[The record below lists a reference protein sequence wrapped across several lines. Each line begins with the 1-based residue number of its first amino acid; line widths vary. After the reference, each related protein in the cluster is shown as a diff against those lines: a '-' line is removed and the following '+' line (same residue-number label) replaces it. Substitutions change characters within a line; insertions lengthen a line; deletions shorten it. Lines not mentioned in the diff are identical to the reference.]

1 MLLAIDPGVDQG
13 WALFSDSKTL
23 LGCGLGA
30 PPSDP
35 VSRIIIERPHGHGNK
50 APIRDIITLAI
61 RAGETGGVL
70 REFRGVTPEYI
81 EPATWKGSVKKKI
94 SHERIWAKLST
105 LEQDVVARAGGGIAA
120 SKRHNMLDAVGIG
133 LFGVGR

>member
-1 MLLAIDPGVDQG
+1 MLLAIDPGADQG
-13 WALFSDSKTL
+13 WALFSDSKAL
-23 LGCGLGA
+23 ISCGLGR
-30 PPSDP
+30 PPADP
-35 VSRIIIERPHGHGNK
+35 VSRILIERPHGHGNK
-50 APIRDIITLAI
+50 APIRDIITCAI

-70 REFRGVTPEYI
+70 RNDRKVEPEYI

-94 SHERIWAKLST
+94 SHERIWAKLSPE
-105 LEQDVVARAGGGIAA
+105 EQARVADAGKGVAA